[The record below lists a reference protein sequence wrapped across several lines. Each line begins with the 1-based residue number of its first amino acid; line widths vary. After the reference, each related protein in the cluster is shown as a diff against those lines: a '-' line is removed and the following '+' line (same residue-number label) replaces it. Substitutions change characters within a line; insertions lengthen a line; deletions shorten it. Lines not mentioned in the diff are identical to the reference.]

1 MWKEKH
7 LSSTESSKTS
17 ENNYVNEYIA
27 SLKDQIESLKGEI
40 LFLRQELRLRNVPPK
55 LKCIDINGGG
65 KLLYIREKIPSL
77 SFHSNVSIAG
87 FFVELNV
94 RKKKWLLC
102 YSYNIVRKGVP
113 ALPF

>member
-7 LSSTESSKTS
+7 LSSPESSKTS

-55 LKCIDINGGG
+55 CI
-65 KLLYIREKIPSL
+65 
-77 SFHSNVSIAG
+77 VSIG
-87 FFVELNV
+87 DDTEFH
-94 RKKKWLLC
+94 
-102 YSYNIVRKGVP
+102 NINKGNNNNHNKNENSSNNSIN
-113 ALPF
+113 

>member
-7 LSSTESSKTS
+7 LSSPESSKTS

-55 LKCIDINGGG
+55 LKCI
-65 KLLYIREKIPSL
+65 
-77 SFHSNVSIAG
+77 VSTG
-87 FFVELNV
+87 DDTEF
-94 RKKKWLLC
+94 
-102 YSYNIVRKGVP
+102 YNINKGNNNNHNKNENSSNNSIN
-113 ALPF
+113 